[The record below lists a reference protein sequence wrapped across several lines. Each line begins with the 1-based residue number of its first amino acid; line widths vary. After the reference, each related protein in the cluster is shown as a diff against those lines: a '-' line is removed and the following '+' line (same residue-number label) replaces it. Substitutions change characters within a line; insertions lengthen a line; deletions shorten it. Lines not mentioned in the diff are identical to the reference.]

1 LIGKNGWRKI
11 KNKKPK
17 TTSRWAS
24 KQSRSGSITHTHSST
39 HISGVERECD
49 GLFAVRLISSL
60 RFTLFNERGKPAK
73 PTYIVDSTRY
83 MLYTYIS
90 YRNKNTTERDLALC
104 LCVYIG
110 NSFKV
115 LHSLTA
121 ETQLLHYEKYQR
133 NKRGTFNLML
143 HIIQGAKLYIHSL
156 LNVLSCKPHF
166 FLFCC
171 LRNCMYRRF
180 YSKY

>member
-1 LIGKNGWRKI
+1 MVPQWSVFRLDSTCSSSFVFLLLLLLLLVSGSSYSTRCDFLWFSPIFVFLRNKKSHFWVSGKKKLIGKNGWRKI

-83 MLYTYIS
+83 MLYTYI
-90 YRNKNTTERDLALC
+90 
-104 LCVYIG
+104 
-110 NSFKV
+110 
-115 LHSLTA
+115 
-121 ETQLLHYEKYQR
+121 
-133 NKRGTFNLML
+133 
-143 HIIQGAKLYIHSL
+143 
-156 LNVLSCKPHF
+156 
-166 FLFCC
+166 
-171 LRNCMYRRF
+171 
-180 YSKY
+180 